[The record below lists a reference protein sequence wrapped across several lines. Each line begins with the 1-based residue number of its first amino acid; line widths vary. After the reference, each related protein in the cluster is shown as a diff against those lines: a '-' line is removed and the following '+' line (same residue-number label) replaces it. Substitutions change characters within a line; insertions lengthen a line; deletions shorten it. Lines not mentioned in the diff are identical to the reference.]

1 MGQAGS
7 SLVDCVCDGDIQSL
21 KSSLQQ
27 RKQQHKA
34 TSEADNNDSN
44 NSDGSTEDE
53 WLLEVEEAM
62 HAVVGM
68 EIHSAQQFQQLQIAL
83 ELLFQ
88 AQPQAWATHLNNAV
102 KWTGA
107 HRACVTGNLSFL
119 TFVFQHFDQFDVQ
132 ERDTFGL
139 FPIDLVPPELLRTPE
154 EMALDAAQEPRVGT
168 TKEPIFPA
176 TARSRRNL
184 ALQILRQKKNEA
196 QARCIDQFLFN
207 EHPSQTSAAKSVPT
221 EKASGDGKSDS
232 KPNAQENQ
240 EPKANSTTGEHC
252 MPVDNQQEHH
262 ERLATTSRVSTEDLV
277 ANGAYYIAFE
287 SSRDHLVPA
296 MTSTS
301 SATATSMGEVH
312 ERSTPL
318 RLKYRFPRIDEFL
331 NGYFQLI
338 WRDGV
343 GQPRSEE
350 PHYDTHVL
358 MRDEMFLDPQCL
370 EFFDDDCD
378 EGSGLNLQEAHAGGA
393 RALGTSVET
402 QARQEPKRERQNLS
416 HCHRRLDDPNPVLQ
430 GCFPFDV
437 SRIPHDAV
445 CHVLF
450 VACDRHL
457 MKRTVV
463 LSTEG
468 IALRDANDD
477 YDFLKPRNLDEED
490 EDEDFDDEEDS
501 DEEHSGFIFHV
512 AGEAFSHANPVFSG
526 KSFDGI
532 EDFEKFVKGL
542 RSKSDQQLRKNQG
555 TVKKKNDEDVQ
566 SEVVKPNEAD
576 GGGGARKAD
585 ASDSEP
591 VTELR
596 EPESTCE
603 VTTKDEAQ
611 DGLSLGQALEM
622 PQPELCEQQP
632 RDDED
637 EEDNQKEH
645 EHGKDKEVEEEAQ
658 EIHVEDAVR
667 CGE

>member
-1 MGQAGS
+1 MGHAGS

-21 KSSLQQ
+21 KTSLQQ
-27 RKQQHKA
+27 RKQHHYDAAKRA
-34 TSEADNNDSN
+34 NNN
-44 NSDGSTEDE
+44 NSSDDE
-53 WLLEVEEAM
+53 TWLVEVEEAI
-62 HAVVGM
+62 HVVVGM

-83 ELLFQ
+83 EMLFQ
-88 AQPQAWATHLNNAV
+88 AQPKAWASSQGNTV

-139 FPIDLVPPELLRTPE
+139 FPIDLVPPELLRTPD
-154 EMALDAAQEPRVGT
+154 EMVLDTSQEPRVGA

-196 QARCIDQFLFN
+196 QARCIDQFRFN
-207 EHPSQTSAAKSVPT
+207 EHPSQASAAKSTPT
-221 EKASGDGKSDS
+221 KKLTGGVKSDS
-232 KPNAQENQ
+232 KPKAQENQ
-240 EPKANSTTGEHC
+240 EPKVNGTIGEQC
-252 MPVDNQQEHH
+252 APVDNQQEH
-262 ERLATTSRVSTEDLV
+262 RDAATSARVSTEDLV

-296 MTSTS
+296 MTSTAS
-301 SATATSMGEVH
+301 TTTNSMGEVH

-370 EFFDDDCD
+370 EFFDDCEDQ
-378 EGSGLNLQEAHAGGA
+378 GSELNLQEAQAGIT
-393 RALGTSVET
+393 ALGTPVET
-402 QARQEPKRERQNLS
+402 QARQEPKRERQNSS
-416 HCHRRLDDPNPVLQ
+416 HCRRRLEDPNPVLQ

-437 SRIPHDAV
+437 AHIPHDAV

-450 VACDRHL
+450 IACDRHL

-477 YDFLKPRNLDEED
+477 YDFLKPRNLDD
-490 EDEDFDDEEDS
+490 EDDDDANDDDDSED
-501 DEEHSGFIFHV
+501 EHSGFIFHV

-526 KSFDGI
+526 KNFDGL
-532 EDFEKFVKGL
+532 EDFEAFVKSL
-542 RSKSDQQLRKNQG
+542 RSKSDQQLRKNQE
-555 TVKKKNDEDVQ
+555 TALKNGGSENARSQPGKSDEAQ
-566 SEVVKPNEAD
+566 KAEASCSEQAN
-576 GGGGARKAD
+576 
-585 ASDSEP
+585 
-591 VTELR
+591 ELR
-596 EPESTCE
+596 EPEGTCAIKRVTQDAVSLDE
-603 VTTKDEAQ
+603 V
-611 DGLSLGQALEM
+611 LEVEKAD
-622 PQPELCEQQP
+622 PSDHES
-632 RDDED
+632 RDDEEE
-637 EEDNQKEH
+637 EEDNQKELTND
-645 EHGKDKEVEEEAQ
+645 GVQEVQ
-658 EIHVEDAVR
+658 VVLEDTA
-667 CGE
+667 CKCDE

>member
-21 KSSLQQ
+21 KTSLQQ
-27 RKQQHKA
+27 RKQRHEV
-34 TSEADNNDSN
+34 TSN
-44 NSDGSTEDE
+44 NNSSSPEDDLS
-53 WLLEVEEAM
+53 WLAEVEDAM
-62 HAVVGM
+62 HAVVGL

-83 ELLFQ
+83 EMLFQ
-88 AQPQAWATHLNNAV
+88 AQPRAWATSQGNAV
-102 KWTGA
+102 KWSGA

-119 TFVFQHFDQFDVQ
+119 TFVFQHYDQFDIQ
-132 ERDTFGL
+132 ERDAFGL

-154 EMALDAAQEPRVGT
+154 EMALDAAQEPRVGA

-176 TARSRRNL
+176 TARSRRNV
-184 ALQILRQKKNEA
+184 ALQILRQKKDEA
-196 QARCIDQFLFN
+196 QARCIDQFLFS
-207 EHPSQTSAAKSVPT
+207 EHPSQASVAKSEPT
-221 EKASGDGKSDS
+221 EKSSGDGKS
-232 KPNAQENQ
+232 NI
-240 EPKANSTTGEHC
+240 EPGAMGPKSNDAVGERC
-252 MPVDNQQEHH
+252 PPVDNQQEYHDPAAS
-262 ERLATTSRVSTEDLV
+262 RRVSAEDLV

-296 MTSTS
+296 MASTAS
-301 SATATSMGEVH
+301 DATTSMGEVH

-370 EFFDDDCD
+370 EFFDD
-378 EGSGLNLQEAHAGGA
+378 EESSKLNLQETEAGTRTLGA
-393 RALGTSVET
+393 PHET
-402 QARQEPKRERQNLS
+402 QVFQEPRRERQNSS
-416 HCHRRLDDPNPVLQ
+416 HYRRLEDANPVLQ

-477 YDFLKPRNLDEED
+477 CDFLAPRNFVDDDGDD
-490 EDEDFDDEEDS
+490 EDGEDDDSEDDE
-501 DEEHSGFIFHV
+501 GFLFHV
-512 AGEAFSHANPVFSG
+512 AGEAFSHANAVFSG
-526 KSFDGI
+526 KNFDGL
-532 EDFEKFVKGL
+532 EDFERFVKGL
-542 RSKSDQQLRKNQG
+542 RSKSDQQLRANQEEALQ
-555 TVKKKNDEDVQ
+555 NEDIQ
-566 SEVVKPNEAD
+566 SESENPPDKAGGDKAGAVAVSGLEPASELRGPEATCEDENEAR
-576 GGGGARKAD
+576 GA
-585 ASDSEP
+585 
-591 VTELR
+591 
-596 EPESTCE
+596 
-603 VTTKDEAQ
+603 
-611 DGLSLGQALEM
+611 LSLGEELET
-622 PQPELCEQQP
+622 PQSKLCEQQEQ
-632 RDDED
+632 DDE
-637 EEDNQKEH
+637 EEDDNQKEH
-645 EHGKDKEVEEEAQ
+645 EAGDKGRDAPKDQQGV
-658 EIHVEDAVR
+658 
-667 CGE
+667 